1 MSQYYY
7 VLTTESS
14 GLSDIWEESGVFGE
28 TTADNILKGKIWN
41 RVIRA
46 HKLSFEAL
54 WRVLWPLFE
63 TWCDENSKDA
73 KCYSQRP
80 AKRLA
85 EEFFSEDDESKQLAY
100 NSILENLTNIREIF
114 EEFDAEHK
122 DDATFCSY
130 ILENLYAASLHS
142 SPIYEGDTRR

>member
-1 MSQYYY
+1 M
-7 VLTTESS
+7 ESS
-14 GLSDIWEESGVFGE
+14 GLSDIWEESGIFGE

-46 HKLSFEAL
+46 HKLTFEAL

-73 KCYSQRP
+73 NSYSQQQ

-85 EEFFSEDDESKQLAY
+85 EEFFSQDDESRQLAY
-100 NSILENLTNIREIF
+100 ISVLENLTNIPEFF
-114 EEFDAEHK
+114 ESDAWHK
-122 DDATFCSY
+122 DDATFCF
-130 ILENLYAASLHS
+130 
-142 SPIYEGDTRR
+142 